1 MKYKTNQ
8 VYHIFNQGNN
18 QQTIFFERENYL
30 YFLRKMRKHFLPH
43 ADVLCYCLMPNH
55 FHWLI
60 CPNENGVASGK
71 SIMPNLKVNHA
82 KLEGTSK
89 VPSNSSNL
97 QQNLSQQIGTLLS
110 GYTKAINKK
119 HNRTGSLFRGK
130 TKAKDGIID
139 ELMTVNGKNRQYF
152 FRPDNDYILQCFK
165 YIHQN
170 PVKAGLV
177 ESPEDWEFSSAMD
190 YKGIRNG
197 TLCNYELARK
207 LLS

>member
-1 MKYKTNQ
+1 
-8 VYHIFNQGNN
+8 
-18 QQTIFFERENYL
+18 
-30 YFLRKMRKHFLPH
+30 
-43 ADVLCYCLMPNH
+43 
-55 FHWLI
+55 
-60 CPNENGVASGK
+60 
-71 SIMPNLKVNHA
+71 MPNLKVNHA

-170 PVKAGLV
+170 PVKAGLA